1 MLTTKPIRVFFKYAI
16 PSILGLLAISSAGII
31 DGYFVGNYVG
41 PTALAAMNMSYPIIT
56 IIIGF
61 SFMFAV
67 GSSVI
72 CGKLMGENNL
82 KEANNIFS
90 KSIIFIIFSSILLAL
105 LLYFNLDNIFSLF
118 NAKEDL
124 KNLTVTYLSIIV
136 FFMPILMVA
145 IVLDFFVRVDEQP
158 NLAFFA
164 LFSSAIANIVLDYIF
179 IVEYDLGIQAAAY
192 ATGIS
197 QAFIFFIL
205 LPYFL
210 SKKSSF
216 SFIKPYGNFSSIFKA
231 MKNGS
236 SEFINESSAGITV
249 IIFNYIMLQNFG
261 TFGVTAYT
269 IIGYFITV
277 SLMINFAIADS
288 MQPVISKNFGA
299 LNYLRIDKFLKI
311 ASIFLISIAV
321 VLVTF
326 ILIYPDVLIE
336 LFLEGEH
343 KKDIENLTLQFI
355 YYSWPAFLFS
365 GINILITSYFTSIQ
379 KPFYSIII
387 AISRSFIFPISLIII
402 LPIYIGNIG
411 IFVTLA
417 LSEFFTFLIAIYLFL
432 KKREKMPVP
441 LITN

>member
-124 KNLTVTYLSIIV
+124 KNLTVNYLSIIV

-158 NLAFFA
+158 NLAFLA
-164 LFSSAIANIVLDYIF
+164 LVSSAIANIVLDYIF

-197 QAFIFFIL
+197 QVLIFFIL
-205 LPYFL
+205 FPYFL

-249 IIFNYIMLQNFG
+249 IIFNYIMLQKFG

-288 MQPVISKNFGA
+288 MQPVLSKNFGA

-326 ILIYPDVLIE
+326 ILSYPDVLIE

-432 KKREKMPVP
+432 KKREKMPIS
-441 LITN
+441 LIIN

>member
-158 NLAFFA
+158 NLAFLA
-164 LFSSAIANIVLDYIF
+164 LVSSAIANIVLDYIF

>member
-124 KNLTVTYLSIIV
+124 KNLTVTYLSIII
-136 FFMPILMVA
+136 FFIPILMVA

-179 IVEYDLGIQAAAY
+179 VVQYEFGIKGAAY

-210 SKKSSF
+210 SEKSSF

-277 SLMINFAIADS
+277 SMMINFAIADS

-299 LNYLRIDKFLKI
+299 LNYQRIDQFLKI

-326 ILIYPDVLIE
+326 ILSYPDVLIE
-336 LFLEGEH
+336 FFLEGEH

-365 GINILITSYFTSIQ
+365 GISILITSYFTSIQ

-402 LPIYIGNIG
+402 LPIYLGTIG

-432 KKREKMPVP
+432 RKREKMPTP
-441 LITN
+441 LIIN

>member
-216 SFIKPYGNFSSIFKA
+216 SFIKPYGNFNSIFKA

-249 IIFNYIMLQNFG
+249 IIFNYIMLQNFR

>member
-1 MLTTKPIRVFFKYAI
+1 
-16 PSILGLLAISSAGII
+16 
-31 DGYFVGNYVG
+31 
-41 PTALAAMNMSYPIIT
+41 MNMSYPIIT

-61 SFMFAV
+61 AFMFAV

-72 CGKLMGENNL
+72 CAKLMGEKNL

-90 KSIIFIIFSSILLAL
+90 KSIIFIVFSSILLAL

-124 KNLTVTYLSIIV
+124 KNLTVSYLSIIL

-158 NLAFFA
+158 NLAFLA
-164 LFSSAIANIVLDYIF
+164 LVSSAVANIILDYIF
-179 IVEYDLGIQAAAY
+179 IVEYGFGIQAAAY

-197 QAFIFFIL
+197 QALIFFIL

-216 SFIKPYGNFSSIFKA
+216 SFIKPYGDFSSIYKA

-236 SEFINESSAGITV
+236 SEFINEASAGITV

-299 LNYLRIDKFLKI
+299 KNFIRINKFLKI
-311 ASIFLISIAV
+311 A
-321 VLVTF
+321 VTF
-326 ILIYPDVLIE
+326 
-336 LFLEGEH
+336 
-343 KKDIENLTLQFI
+343 
-355 YYSWPAFLFS
+355 
-365 GINILITSYFTSIQ
+365 
-379 KPFYSIII
+379 
-387 AISRSFIFPISLIII
+387 
-402 LPIYIGNIG
+402 
-411 IFVTLA
+411 
-417 LSEFFTFLIAIYLFL
+417 
-432 KKREKMPVP
+432 
-441 LITN
+441 